1 VAEWLTLILDTGV
14 EHPEATLGR
23 TRKRPTISHEA
34 RLEKRKVI
42 LAALTKVSSEKPPAD
57 PPPADNA
64 ANDYYTL
71 SHEEMEALV
80 SGNLAKIESWVSNLD
95 QRHATWLLRWL
106 IKEGL

>member
-1 VAEWLTLILDTGV
+1 LDTGV
-14 EHPEATLGR
+14 KDPEAALGR

-34 RLEKRKVI
+34 RLEKRKAI
-42 LAALTKVSSEKPPAD
+42 LAALTKVSGERPPSD

-64 ANDYYTL
+64 ANAYYTL

-80 SGNLAKIESWVSNLD
+80 SGNLAKIEDWVSNLD

-106 IKEGL
+106 IKEGP